1 MTDAKH
7 TATPIRGFLDWPVA
21 TDPGRWA
28 ADVVLCGIQHS
39 EPYARDP
46 RPNDQA
52 RAPDAI
58 RLRSLNISYGPE
70 QWDFDLGGPLAALT
84 PRCLDIG
91 NIGWGGGSYDDY
103 AADITA
109 RARHLWR
116 QGTQIFI
123 LGGDHGVT
131 IPVLD
136 ALDALGESVH
146 IVHVDAHLDWREE
159 VGGVRRGYSSPLRWA
174 STKASVS
181 GMTQIGMR
189 QTGSARRAEVNA
201 AREYGSHVF
210 PADQLHEHG
219 WTSVL
224 ATIPRGRAVYLTIDA
239 DGLDPTEMPAVMAPC
254 PGGILYREL
263 APVLRRIAREH
274 RVVGMD
280 VVEVAPSYD
289 SANGITSIMAG
300 RLIVNVLGASWAAD
314 GAMRRAKAAR
324 ETRAATSIPDPGS
337 PTIA

>member
-1 MTDAKH
+1 VSRDRIMDVKH
-7 TATPIRGFLDWPVA
+7 TASPIRGFLDWPVV
-21 TDPGRWA
+21 TDPEQWSA
-28 ADVVLCGIQHS
+28 EVALCGIQHS
-39 EPYARDP
+39 EPYAHDP

-58 RLRSLNISYGPE
+58 RLRSSNISYGPE
-70 QWDFDLGGPLAALT
+70 QWDFDLGAPLAGLT

-91 NIGWGGGSYDDY
+91 NIAWTGGSYDDY
-103 AADITA
+103 AAAITSHA
-109 RARHLWR
+109 RRLWQ

-136 ALDALGESVH
+136 AFDVLGESVH
-146 IVHVDAHLDWREE
+146 IVHIDAHLDWREE

-174 STKASVS
+174 STKPAVS

-189 QTGSARRAEVNA
+189 QTGSARRAEVKA
-201 AREYGSHVF
+201 AREYGSRVF
-210 PADQLHEHG
+210 PADQVHEHG
-219 WTSVL
+219 WAPVL
-224 ATIPRGRAVYLTIDA
+224 ATIPEGSAVYVTIDA

-300 RLIVNVLGASWAAD
+300 RLVVNVLGASWATG
-314 GAMRRAKAAR
+314 GAMRRAKR
-324 ETRAATSIPDPGS
+324 
-337 PTIA
+337 